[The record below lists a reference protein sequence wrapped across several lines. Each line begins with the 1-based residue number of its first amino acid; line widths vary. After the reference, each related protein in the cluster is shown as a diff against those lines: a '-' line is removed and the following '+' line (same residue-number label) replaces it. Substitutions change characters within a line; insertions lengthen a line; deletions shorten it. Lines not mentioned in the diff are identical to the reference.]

1 MRVLLDTNF
10 ILECVKNKIDLSE
23 LEIYGNIILPVQVYS
38 ELQLISLDSRQ
49 KEKDKKI
56 ARLALQIIEERRF
69 DKTSLGNEKVDDGIV
84 NYVRRNENIIVATLD
99 KESKDR
105 LDGISKTLTIRN
117 KKKIV
122 LL

>member
-99 KESKDR
+99 KELKDR